1 MHGNYLFN
9 HSVTCGVDHAQ
20 NENIDDDL
28 EESINDLTDAQV
40 SKFNFCE
47 HLAHYLDG
55 SCISNCNRKAVKLAI
70 LAEAGTYVRGLDPMK
85 RAKQEDIFMRK
96 YLHIVNNIEDELFKN
111 KPVQDAM
118 RSNCKGAKKKGGRF
132 TSANVY
138 QKQKTEI
145 NNIRKFVA
153 IFPGVGDMSILPSG
167 LTQVRDM
174 MKSYIIQLWKLKHP
188 VR

>member
-118 RSNCKGAKKKGGRF
+118 RSNCKGAKKRGGGSLLPMFIRNRRRRLII
-132 TSANVY
+132 SAN
-138 QKQKTEI
+138 
-145 NNIRKFVA
+145 
-153 IFPGVGDMSILPSG
+153 
-167 LTQVRDM
+167 
-174 MKSYIIQLWKLKHP
+174 LWLYFREL
-188 VR
+188 VICLFYLVV